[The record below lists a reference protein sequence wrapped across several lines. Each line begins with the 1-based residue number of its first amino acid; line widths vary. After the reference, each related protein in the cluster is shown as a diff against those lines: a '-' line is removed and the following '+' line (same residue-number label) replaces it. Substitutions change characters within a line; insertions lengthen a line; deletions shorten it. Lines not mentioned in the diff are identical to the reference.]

1 MGQGQSERKTVSW
14 LEVDHVDPRS
24 DAQLFA
30 AINRGDEAAFAALY
44 LRHRDWVVGLARRCT
59 GDDAD
64 ALDVL
69 QETFAYLLRKVPH
82 LKLTAR
88 ITTFLYPVVR
98 NLSIA
103 ARRKRGRGA
112 TEDEALDLLPAR
124 EGERHSAQPGE
135 LAAVLSALPAGQRE
149 VLLMRFVDDFSLEEI
164 ADALRIPV
172 GTVKSRIH
180 NALRALREDGRTR
193 EYFLAE

>member
-1 MGQGQSERKTVSW
+1 MLCLYGPFPYDPQGVSA
-14 LEVDHVDPRS
+14 DDADPRS
-24 DAQLFA
+24 DVELFA
-30 AINRGDEAAFAALY
+30 AINRGDEVAFGALY
-44 LRHRDWVVGLARRCT
+44 FRHRDWVVGLARRFT

-69 QETFAYLLRKVPH
+69 QETFAYLLRKVPR

-112 TEDEALDLLPAR
+112 SEAEALELLPAR
-124 EGERHSAQPGE
+124 GE
-135 LAAVLSALPAGQRE
+135 LHSGEAGELGAVLAGLPGGQRE

-164 ADALRIPV
+164 AEALGIPV

-180 NALRALREDGRTR
+180 NALKALREDARTKA
-193 EYFLAE
+193 YFAIE

>member
-1 MGQGQSERKTVSW
+1 
-14 LEVDHVDPRS
+14 VDAEQVDSRS

-30 AINRGDEAAFAALY
+30 AINRGDEGAFAALY
-44 LRHRDWVVGLARRCT
+44 FRHRDWVAGLARRFT

-103 ARRKRGRGA
+103 ARRKRGRGLS
-112 TEDEALDLLPAR
+112 EEEALDLLPAR
-124 EGERHSAQPGE
+124 ETELHSAQAGE
-135 LAAVLSALPAGQRE
+135 LAGVLSVLPMGQRE

-164 ADALRIPV
+164 ADSLKIPV

-180 NALRALREDGRTR
+180 NALKALRQDRRTR
-193 EYFLAE
+193 EYFSPE